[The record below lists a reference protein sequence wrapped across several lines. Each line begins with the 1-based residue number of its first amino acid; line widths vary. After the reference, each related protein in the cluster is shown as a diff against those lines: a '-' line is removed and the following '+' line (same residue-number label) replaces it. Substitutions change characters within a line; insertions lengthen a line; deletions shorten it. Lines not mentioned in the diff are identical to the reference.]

1 MFNVNNRVQIA
12 LPRLPDEVRR
22 NGVIV
27 QKRSFD
33 ILLVVSLVSPDNSRD
48 TLYLSNYAWGG
59 AALLRAWFI
68 GHLRVLRYSVLLY
81 EDEELA
87 RRDPKFVEERGG
99 VWYPAPARW
108 AAAPRTTR

>member
-33 ILLVVSLVSPDNSRD
+33 ILLVVSLVSPGKIGVFFIAIFG
-48 TLYLSNYAWGG
+48 LQ
-59 AALLRAWFI
+59 ALVGIVAQ
-68 GHLRVLRYSVLLY
+68 
-81 EDEELA
+81 
-87 RRDPKFVEERGG
+87 PFVMGTCSATSGRS
-99 VWYPAPARW
+99 AD
-108 AAAPRTTR
+108 